1 MATIIH
7 DTSGRTSQSGTSNR
21 TVATVKD
28 DAKFSR
34 LKTVSAGITD
44 LTGSFKGSSGF
55 IITTAGDSVIWP
67 TEGDTI
73 AASSLTAKTLYE
85 IGVRR
90 ISGSGTISV
99 VY

>member
-1 MATIIH
+1 MATITH
-7 DTSGRTSQSGTSNR
+7 DTSGRTDQSGTSNR

-55 IITTAGDSVIWP
+55 IVTTAGDSVIWP

-90 ISGSGTISV
+90 ISGSGTVSV

>member
-1 MATIIH
+1 MATITH
-7 DTSGRTSQSGTSNR
+7 DTNGRTDQSGTSNR

-28 DAKFSR
+28 DAKFSK

-55 IITTAGDSVIWP
+55 IVTTAGDSVIWP

-85 IGVRR
+85 IGVSR
-90 ISGSGTISV
+90 ISGSGTVSV

>member
-1 MATIIH
+1 MATITH
-7 DTSGRTSQSGTSNR
+7 DTSGRTDHSGTSNR

-28 DAKFSR
+28 DAKFSK

-55 IITTAGDSVIWP
+55 IVTTAGSSVIWP
-67 TEGDTI
+67 TDGDTI

-90 ISGSGTISV
+90 ISGSGTVSV

>member
-28 DAKFSR
+28 DAKFSK

-44 LTGSFKGSSGF
+44 LTGSFIGSSGF
-55 IITTAGDSVIWP
+55 IVTTAGDSVIWP

>member
-28 DAKFSR
+28 DAKFSK
-34 LKTVSAGITD
+34 LKTVGAGITD

-55 IITTAGDSVIWP
+55 IITTAGSSVIWP
-67 TEGDTI
+67 TDGDTI

-90 ISGSGTISV
+90 ISGSGTVSV

>member
-7 DTSGRTSQSGTSNR
+7 DTSGRTDQSGTSNR
-21 TVATVKD
+21 TIATVKD
-28 DAKFSR
+28 DAKFSKLR
-34 LKTVSAGITD
+34 TVSAGITD

-55 IITTAGDSVIWP
+55 IVTTAGDSVIWP

>member
-55 IITTAGDSVIWP
+55 IVTTAGDSVIWP

-90 ISGSGTISV
+90 ISGSGTVSV

>member
-28 DAKFSR
+28 DAKFSK

-90 ISGSGTISV
+90 ISGSGTVSV

>member
-28 DAKFSR
+28 DAKFSK

-55 IITTAGDSVIWP
+55 IITTAGSSVIWP

-85 IGVRR
+85 IGVSR

>member
-1 MATIIH
+1 MATITH
-7 DTSGRTSQSGTSNR
+7 DTSGRTDQSGTSNR

-28 DAKFSR
+28 DAKFSK

-55 IITTAGDSVIWP
+55 IVTTAGDSVIWP
-67 TEGDTI
+67 TDGDTI

>member
-1 MATIIH
+1 MATITH
-7 DTSGRTSQSGTSNR
+7 DTSGRTDQSGTSNR

-28 DAKFSR
+28 DAKFSK

-55 IITTAGDSVIWP
+55 IVTTAGDSVIWP

-73 AASSLTAKTLYE
+73 SASSLTAKTLYE

-90 ISGSGTISV
+90 ISGSGTVSV

>member
-28 DAKFSR
+28 DAKFSKLR
-34 LKTVSAGITD
+34 TVSAGITD

-55 IITTAGDSVIWP
+55 IVTTAGDSVIWP

>member
-28 DAKFSR
+28 DAKFSKLR
-34 LKTVSAGITD
+34 TVSAGVTD

-55 IITTAGDSVIWP
+55 IVTTAGDSVIWP

-90 ISGSGTISV
+90 ISGSGTVSV

>member
-1 MATIIH
+1 MATITH
-7 DTSGRTSQSGTSNR
+7 GDKGRTDVSSRS
-21 TVATVKD
+21 VPSIKD
-28 DAKFSR
+28 DAKFSKI
-34 LKTVSAGITD
+34 KTVGAGITD
-44 LTGSFKGSSGF
+44 LTGSDAGSSGF

-67 TEGDTI
+67 TDGNTI

-90 ISGSGTISV
+90 ISGSGTVSV

>member
-28 DAKFSR
+28 DAKFSKLR
-34 LKTVSAGITD
+34 TVSAGITD

-55 IITTAGDSVIWP
+55 IVTTAGDSVIWP

-90 ISGSGTISV
+90 ISGSGTVSV

>member
-7 DTSGRTSQSGTSNR
+7 DTSGRTSQSGTSTR

-28 DAKFSR
+28 DAKFSK

-55 IITTAGDSVIWP
+55 IVTTAGDSVIWP

-90 ISGSGTISV
+90 ISGSGTVSV

>member
-1 MATIIH
+1 MATITQ
-7 DTSGRTSQSGTSNR
+7 DTSGRTDHSGTSNR

-28 DAKFSR
+28 DAKFSK
-34 LKTVSAGITD
+34 LKTVGAGITD

-55 IITTAGDSVIWP
+55 IVTTAGNSVIWP

-90 ISGSGTISV
+90 ISGSGTVSV

>member
-28 DAKFSR
+28 DAKFSK

-55 IITTAGDSVIWP
+55 IVTTAGDSVIWP

-85 IGVRR
+85 IGVSR

>member
-1 MATIIH
+1 MATITQ
-7 DTSGRTSQSGTSNR
+7 DTSGRTDHSGTSNR

-28 DAKFSR
+28 DAKFSK

-55 IITTAGDSVIWP
+55 IITTAGNSVIWP

-90 ISGSGTISV
+90 ISGSGTVSV

>member
-7 DTSGRTSQSGTSNR
+7 DTSGRTDHSGTSNR

-28 DAKFSR
+28 DAKFSTI
-34 LKTVSAGITD
+34 KTQISGSTWY
-44 LTGSFKGSSGF
+44 TGSLKGSSGF
-55 IITTAGDSVIWP
+55 IITNAGNSTIWP
-67 TEGDTI
+67 TEGDSI

-90 ISGSGTISV
+90 ISGSGTVSV

>member
-1 MATIIH
+1 MATITH

-28 DAKFSR
+28 DAKFSKLR
-34 LKTVSAGITD
+34 TVSAGITD

-55 IITTAGDSVIWP
+55 IVTTAGDSVIWP

-90 ISGSGTISV
+90 ISGSGTVSV

>member
-28 DAKFSR
+28 DAKFSKLR
-34 LKTVSAGITD
+34 TVSAGITD

-55 IITTAGDSVIWP
+55 IVTTAGDSVMWP
-67 TEGDTI
+67 TDGDTI
-73 AASSLTAKTLYE
+73 AASNLTAKTLYE

-90 ISGSGTISV
+90 ISGSGTVSV